1 VRIHSSYPQ
10 FTCEIP
16 VLYDSPAIFQSC
28 PDLLSVRIAPLLVA
42 KNPACY
48 YLVFDKNE
56 WLAALA
62 FRHD

>member
-1 VRIHSSYPQ
+1 M
-10 FTCEIP
+10 P
-16 VLYDSPAIFQSC
+16 VLYDSPGIFQSC

-48 YLVFDKNE
+48 YLIFDKNE